1 VFLQFDRVER
11 RERAARRSGRAA
23 HDRRGI
29 LTTLYSFCS
38 EYPCND
44 GDYVVAGLV
53 QGTDGSF
60 YGTTYSGGTYE
71 DEGTV
76 FRLSMGLAP
85 FVETQQTSGPVG
97 AAVKIL
103 GQSDRRDQG
112 HLLRYQDQIHRGI
125 GIQNHHHRTLR
136 RHHRYSSCANA
147 RRPALEQRAL
157 PGDVISLLPT
167 AYG

>member
-1 VFLQFDRVER
+1 MPCQVFLQFDRVER

-23 HDRRGI
+23 HDSRGI

-103 GQSDRRDQG
+103 GTNLTGATKVTFYGTKTKFTVGSESKITTTVPSG
-112 HLLRYQDQIHRGI
+112 ATTGTVHVLTPGGPL
-125 GIQNHHHRTLR
+125 
-136 RHHRYSSCANA
+136 SSNVPF
-147 RRPALEQRAL
+147 R
-157 PGDVISLLPT
+157 VTS
-167 AYG
+167 